1 MVCFMFPEAILAK
14 RAKYPE
20 CSHLSDWQV
29 HSAHLTSGA
38 IKQLT
43 FEWQDGPLFVPMPTG
58 SGKTTGAIWG
68 ISELVEEHPDI
79 RICFLTPYKESVE
92 QVHNALGR
100 YISGDKLGY
109 YFSDGPNNK
118 WEALEKQVV
127 VLTHSF
133 LGHNT
138 GVLDDRDI

>member
-1 MVCFMFPEAILAK
+1 
-14 RAKYPE
+14 
-20 CSHLSDWQV
+20 
-29 HSAHLTSGA
+29 
-38 IKQLT
+38 
-43 FEWQDGPLFVPMPTG
+43 MPTG

-92 QVHNALGR
+92 QVYNALGR

-118 WEALEKQVV
+118 WEALKK
-127 VLTHSF
+127 
-133 LGHNT
+133 
-138 GVLDDRDI
+138 

>member
-1 MVCFMFPEAILAK
+1 MFPEAIIAK

-20 CSHLSDWQV
+20 CSYLSDWQV

-68 ISELVEEHPDI
+68 ISELVEESHVF
-79 RICFLTPYKESVE
+79 C
-92 QVHNALGR
+92 
-100 YISGDKLGY
+100 
-109 YFSDGPNNK
+109 
-118 WEALEKQVV
+118 EKQP
-127 VLTHSF
+127 
-133 LGHNT
+133 
-138 GVLDDRDI
+138 